1 MIFTSET
8 TLDLQLVLTQTL
20 ATYIVLQ
27 TAIAME
33 AVKQNR
39 SWLAVTTTSDLLRS
53 KSSMLTKFAQ
63 YICNT
68 LLDKHMT

>member
-20 ATYIVLQ
+20 ATHIVLQ

-39 SWLAVTTTSDLLRS
+39 SWLVVTTSDLLRS
-53 KSSMLTKFAQ
+53 KSSMLTKFSQ